1 MTKKIVWLLISCL
14 MVISLLIASC
24 SETDS
29 TGTVTTQDEGQTVT
43 VGVEEEDIDTGPGT
57 ATTADKDKDKP
68 QYGGKLTI
76 STTTSPTVWN
86 PGAVIGQAAGQAAIV
101 LEQILGRDWEKG
113 PAGTGEF
120 SFVGGVPQWEA
131 VGGNLAESWEIPGVG
146 VWVLNIRQGVHFAY
160 APEFEASKLVA
171 GREMTAEDV
180 AYSIEY
186 MRDNPNSAS
195 VASEPALIAA
205 TTVERTGNWQITV
218 RTPVNPTTGYL
229 WIMGGGGVQYVW
241 PKEHLD
247 NYAESNEWYDTVGTG
262 PFITDDY
269 VTDVA
274 IKYVRNDNYWDVNP
288 CGPGEGDQLPY
299 MDSINYQIIPDK
311 STRFAAMRTGK
322 IDWLG
327 PFGES
332 LSVEEYEQMISTAP
346 EMESALLII
355 DPLKITGR
363 LDKPEDPYSNLKVR
377 QAMMLAVDHPSIVN
391 DFYNGKAELLDSPAR
406 KWYPSIYTPL
416 EEYSPEVQEYYGYNL
431 EKAKQ
436 LMAEAG
442 YPDGFKMKLSMIN
455 DTANEEAG
463 AIFKEYL
470 SDIGIDLELTL
481 LEPGL
486 FFNIFWGGDP
496 QNWLLSNLP
505 GGNGAFFVR
514 YSMGYFRGPNVFN
527 TAHVNN
533 PEGSDP
539 IIETAFEKQAESV
552 MVDYAEADRITKEA
566 YKYTVEQAFLVTMPA
581 PWGYR
586 IWQPWLKNYYGA
598 GDMKFWLQWAWI
610 DQDLKAELTN

>member
-14 MVISLLIASC
+14 MVISLLISSC
-24 SETDS
+24 GEEDEG
-29 TGTVTTQDEGQTVT
+29 GTVTTQDEGQTVT
-43 VGVEEEDIDTGPGT
+43 VGGGEEDAGAGPGT
-57 ATTADKDKDKP
+57 ATTADKDSDKP
-68 QYGGKLTI
+68 QYGGRLTI

-101 LEQILGRDWEKG
+101 LEQILGRDWERG
-113 PAGTGEF
+113 AAGTGEF
-120 SFVGGVPQWEA
+120 NFVGGVPEWA
-131 VGGNLAESWEIPGVG
+131 GVGGNLAESWEIPGVG
-146 VWVLNIRQGVHFAY
+146 VWVLNIRQGVHFAL

-195 VASEPALIAA
+195 IASEPQLIKN
-205 TTVERTGNWQITV
+205 TTVERTGPWQITV

-241 PKEHLD
+241 AKEHLE

-288 CGPGEGDQLPY
+288 CGPGEGDRLPY
-299 MDSINYQIIPDK
+299 IDSINYQIIPDK

-322 IDWLG
+322 VDWLG

-332 LSVEEYEQMISTAP
+332 LSQEEYEQMIKTSP
-346 EMESALLII
+346 EMESAQLII
-355 DPLKITGR
+355 DPMKITGR
-363 LDKPEDPYSNLKVR
+363 VDKPEDPYSNLKVR
-377 QAMMLAVDHPSIVN
+377 QAMMLAIDHPAIVA
-391 DFYNGKAELLDSPAR
+391 DFYGGKAELLDSPAR

-416 EEYSPEVQEYYGYNL
+416 SEFSPEVQEYYGYNV
-431 EKAKQ
+431 ERAKQ
-436 LMAEAG
+436 LLAEAG
-442 YPDGFKMKLSMIN
+442 YPDGFKMKLTMIN
-455 DTANEEAG
+455 DTASEEAA
-463 AIFKEYL
+463 AIAKEYL
-470 SDIGIDLELTL
+470 GEIGIDLELSPI
-481 LEPGL
+481 EPGL

-496 QNWLLSNLP
+496 QNWILSNLA

-527 TAHVNN
+527 TAHVDN
-533 PEGSDP
+533 PIGSDP
-539 IIETAFEKQAESV
+539 IIEKAFEEQAASV
-552 MVDYAEADRITKEA
+552 MIDYPKADEITKAA
-566 YKYTVEQAFLVTMPA
+566 YKYCVEQAFLVTMPA

-586 IWQPWLKNYYGA
+586 IWQPWLKNYYGE

-610 DQDLKAELTN
+610 DEDLKAELTN

>member
-14 MVISLLIASC
+14 MVISLLISSC
-24 SETDS
+24 GEEDEG
-29 TGTVTTQDEGQTVT
+29 GTVTTQDEGQTVT
-43 VGVEEEDIDTGPGT
+43 VGGEEDDAGAGPGT
-57 ATTADKDKDKP
+57 ATTADKDSDKP
-68 QYGGKLTI
+68 QYGGRLTI

-101 LEQILGRDWEKG
+101 LEQILGRDWERG
-113 PAGTGEF
+113 QAGTGEF
-120 SFVGGVPQWEA
+120 NFVGGVPEWA
-131 VGGNLAESWEIPGVG
+131 GVGGNLAESWEIPGVG
-146 VWVLNIRQGVHFAY
+146 IWVLNIRQGVHFGL

-171 GREMTAEDV
+171 GREMTADDV

-195 VASEPALIAA
+195 IASEPQLIKN
-205 TTVERTGNWQITV
+205 TTVERTGPWQITV

-241 PKEHLD
+241 AREHLE

-299 MDSINYQIIPDK
+299 IDSINYQIIPDK

-322 IDWLG
+322 VDWLG

-332 LSVEEYEQMISTAP
+332 LSQEEYEQMIKTSP
-346 EMESALLII
+346 EMESAQLII
-355 DPLKITGR
+355 DPMKITGR
-363 LDKPEDPYSNLKVR
+363 IDKPEDPYSNLKVR
-377 QAMMLAVDHPSIVN
+377 QAMMLAIDHPAIVN
-391 DFYNGKAELLDSPAR
+391 DFYGGKAELLDSPAR

-416 EEYSPEVQEYYGYNL
+416 SEFSPEVQEYYGYNV
-431 EKAKQ
+431 ERAKQ
-436 LMAEAG
+436 LLAEAG
-442 YPDGFKMKLSMIN
+442 YPDGFKMKLTMIN
-455 DTANEEAG
+455 DTASEEAA
-463 AIFKEYL
+463 AIAKEYL
-470 SDIGIDLELTL
+470 GEIGIDLELSPI
-481 LEPGL
+481 EPGL

-496 QNWLLSNLP
+496 QNWILSNLA

-533 PEGSDP
+533 PIGSDP
-539 IIETAFEKQAESV
+539 IIEKAFEEQAASV
-552 MVDYAEADRITKEA
+552 MIDYPKADEITKAA
-566 YKYTVEQAFLVTMPA
+566 YKYCVEQAFLVTMPA

-586 IWQPWLKNYYGA
+586 IWQPWLKNYYGE

-610 DQDLKAELTN
+610 DEDLKAELTN